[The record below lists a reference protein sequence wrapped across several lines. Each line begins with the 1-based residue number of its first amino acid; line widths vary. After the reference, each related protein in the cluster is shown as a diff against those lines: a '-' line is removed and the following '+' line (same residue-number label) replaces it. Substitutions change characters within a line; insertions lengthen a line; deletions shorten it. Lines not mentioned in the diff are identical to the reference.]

1 MPSTPLPGRK
11 NVFISY
17 RVQDSAG
24 ETGRLVDALKDAFY
38 EDQIF
43 VDIEKLEPGVDFTE
57 ALARSLDSCDI
68 LLAIIGPEW
77 AGRPDSQN
85 ITRIKKP
92 DDWVRIELETAL
104 KRNIRLIPVLVS
116 GASLPA
122 VNEIPES
129 LLPLLKRQ
137 TIELSNK
144 RWKYDTEQLI
154 NFLETLGMERK
165 KQNGPYIPPQP
176 PAPQPAK
183 KFSFK
188 KLAIGALAVLG
199 VLALIGI
206 LIDPSTLEPEP
217 VPGPQPY
224 HNNVIPN
231 NPNSEPDPKNVE
243 LKPMDELLYESRVT
257 GVWQDASGLF
267 NVHIQQNGDQLDIR
281 TINFQG
287 RLTGSGSGSINGNNV
302 QFRINFTDGGYS
314 TGSGMLVDQT
324 IQGNCSGEVLS
335 VPFAEPFYWTKN

>member
-1 MPSTPLPGRK
+1 MPSTPSSGRK

-38 EDQIF
+38 DDQIF

-57 ALARSLDSCDI
+57 ALAKSLDSCDI
-68 LLAIIGPEW
+68 LLAIIGTEW
-77 AGRPDSQN
+77 AGRADSHN
-85 ITRIKKP
+85 ITRINKP

-116 GASLPA
+116 GASLPT

-154 NFLETLGMERK
+154 NFLERLGMERK
-165 KQNGPYIPPQP
+165 KQNGSYFPPPPLPQP
-176 PAPQPAK
+176 VK

-188 KLAIGALAVLG
+188 KFAIGALAVLG

-206 LIDPSTLEPEP
+206 IIDPSTPEPEP
-217 VPGPQPY
+217 EPEPQPN
-224 HNNVIPN
+224 HVIQT
-231 NPNSEPDPKNVE
+231 NPNSQPNSKSTE
-243 LKPMDELLYESRVT
+243 LKPMDELLHESRFT
-257 GVWQDASGLF
+257 GIWKDASGLF
-267 NVHIQQNGDQLDIR
+267 NVHIKQNGDQLDIQ

-287 RLTGSGSGSINGNNV
+287 RLTGTGSGNINGNNV
-302 QFRINFTDGGYS
+302 QFRINFSDGGYS
-314 TGSGMLVDQT
+314 NGSGMLVDQS